1 MSGKRWRGCSIRA
14 KSKSYCSGDNPA
26 EWEGNLKGLLP
37 RPPRE
42 EKHFPAMPW
51 RELPE
56 FMRRLRQQES
66 PVARAL
72 EFLILTCTRSNEVL
86 GARRDEIDLEA
97 RLWTIPAHRMKK
109 FKTHVV
115 PLSDPAVE
123 LLRGLPRRGDLIF
136 PDPRDP
142 NRPQWHS
149 IMYRYLQLGFQPLNS
164 RKARAVVYP
173 YSLHGMRSSFR
184 IWVQESERFRFEPDV
199 VEQCMSHQVGSKVER
214 AYAHSTVLDKRRKIM
229 DAWADYL
236 AGVSSEKIVSMPI
249 RR

>member
-1 MSGKRWRGCSIRA
+1 MA
-14 KSKSYCSGDNPA
+14 KGYCSKNPA
-26 EWEGNLKGLLP
+26 QWKGNLKELVIK
-37 RPPRE
+37 PPRE
-42 EKHFPAMPW
+42 EKHHPAMPW

-56 FMRRLRQQES
+56 FMRRLRQQEG

-86 GARRDEIDLEA
+86 GARWDEIDFEA
-97 RLWTIPAHRMKK
+97 EDGALWTIPASRMKK
-109 FKTHVV
+109 FKKHVV

-149 IMYRYLQLGFQPLNS
+149 IMYRYLQLGFQPSNS

-173 YSLHGMRSSFR
+173 YTPHGMRSSFR

-199 VEQCMSHQVGSKVER
+199 VEQCLSHQVGDKTER
-214 AYAHSTVLDKRRKIM
+214 AYAHSTVLQKRAKIM
-229 DAWADYL
+229 AAWSDFL
-236 AGVSSEKIVSMPI
+236 AGGTVEKVVSI